1 MAPSHSA
8 AGPAGGAITTS
19 FLLANLHCPSCVS
32 TIKTV
37 IQDSCNGHVR
47 WVSPNIVTSVVSV
60 EHDEAASIRGMHQAL
75 EDAGFEVCGVTSTS
89 PQSSDLIES
98 STMTLRGDSNAS
110 GGNCS
115 AGGQEKTLVSFAALS
130 KPSSSSPFDDTK
142 PGVPPKMAS
151 FVTVDSDDTLQPQP
165 RWQATVSIGGMTCAS
180 CVNTITEELKKQD
193 WISKV
198 AVNLVTNS
206 ATVELFDQEKK
217 DDLVEAIEDL
227 GYDATLD
234 SIVNLNEESTKSKP
248 AEPGWKVSLAIG
260 GMTCARCVNAIT
272 EELQKQD
279 WLSNVAINLVSN
291 SGTADVRDKKDVDR
305 LVEAIED
312 LGYEATVDSVVSIV
326 HETPTGHERTVEIH
340 IDGIYCEHCPFR
352 VTNGLSTGFPQ
363 RLEVLQQPT
372 MQRPIIK
379 VRYTPEAPTFTV
391 RHILAA
397 IEASDPALKASIYH
411 PPTLEERS
419 KQIQGKH
426 QKEILFRVI
435 LTFTICIP
443 TFIIGIVYMSL
454 VPSSNHSKMLLMEPW
469 TSGISRAQIA
479 LFILATPVY
488 FFGADIFHKR
498 AFKEIK
504 NLWRRGSRTPF
515 FQRFYRFGSMN
526 TLMSLG
532 TTIAYISSVSQ
543 MIAAAA
549 NQADR
554 IEDSNFYFDSVVFL
568 TFFLLLG
575 RLIESYSKSKTGD
588 AVEMLGK
595 LRPTTATLV
604 EGYGT
609 EKETDSVVQADL
621 LEFGDTV
628 RIPHGNS
635 PPADGVVVQG
645 ETNFNE
651 SSLTGESR
659 LVKKAPG
666 DEVFAGTVNQ
676 GGPVLVKITGV
687 AGSSML
693 DQIVRVVR
701 EGQTKRAPME
711 ALADQLTTY
720 FVPAVTAVAILT
732 WIIWMSLGF
741 SGRIPGHFLD
751 VSSGG
756 WVAFSLQFAI
766 AVFVVGCP
774 CGLALAAPTAIF
786 VGSGLAAKHGILAKG
801 GGEAFEKASRI
812 DVVVFDK
819 TGTLTQGGEPTITD
833 HELYPDSTSPVTE
846 DQKAQILAAMKAV
859 EESSS
864 HPIAKSI
871 VSFCS
876 SQSSLRLQA
885 SEIEELPGKGIR
897 ASFRG
902 TTDFT
907 LLIGNEALMT
917 DFSVPITPHT
927 QSLLEQWKSQA
938 KSIALAATSSSPTG
952 SWSLSAILSISD
964 PLRPSSAHVI
974 STLQRSGIQVYLLSG
989 DNPVTAAAVGRQ
1001 LSIPAENIIAGVLPT
1016 SKASHIARLQA
1027 SLHHG
1032 ASTTRRA
1039 TIAMVGDGINDSPAL
1054 ATADVGIAVA
1064 SGSDV
1069 AISSADFVLV
1079 KSDLEAVVTLLGLSR
1094 TVFTR
1099 IKFNFGWALVYNL
1112 IAVPIAAGVL
1122 YPVRTGGGGH
1132 VRLDPV
1138 WASLAMALS
1147 SISVVCSSLLLRSRL
1162 PGVGYRPKVRAVEE

>member
-1 MAPSHSA
+1 MS
-8 AGPAGGAITTS
+8 
-19 FLLANLHCPSCVS
+19 
-32 TIKTV
+32 
-37 IQDSCNGHVR
+37 
-47 WVSPNIVTSVVSV
+47 
-60 EHDEAASIRGMHQAL
+60 
-75 EDAGFEVCGVTSTS
+75 
-89 PQSSDLIES
+89 
-98 STMTLRGDSNAS
+98 
-110 GGNCS
+110 
-115 AGGQEKTLVSFAALS
+115 
-130 KPSSSSPFDDTK
+130 
-142 PGVPPKMAS
+142 S
-151 FVTVDSDDTLQPQP
+151 FVTVDSDETLHSQP
-165 RWQATVSIGGMTCAS
+165 RCQATVSIGGMTCSA
-180 CVNTITEELKKQD
+180 CVNIITEELKKQD

-206 ATVELFDQEKK
+206 ATVELCDQEKK
-217 DDLVEAIEDL
+217 DGLLEAIEDL

-234 SIVNLNEESTKSKP
+234 SIVNLNEEPTKPKV
-248 AEPGWKVSLAIG
+248 AEQRGRVSLAIG
-260 GMTCARCVNAIT
+260 GMTCSRCVNVIT
-272 EELQKQD
+272 EELQKLD

-291 SGTADVRDKKDVDR
+291 SGTAEVRDKKDVDR

-312 LGYEATVDSVVSIV
+312 LGYEATVDSVVSV
-326 HETPTGHERTVEIH
+326 AQETPTGHERTVEIR

-352 VTNGLSTGFPQ
+352 VTNSLSTGFQQ
-363 RLEVLQQPT
+363 RLEALQQPT
-372 MQRPIIK
+372 MQRPIVK
-379 VRYTPEAPTFTV
+379 VRYTPEAPRFTV

-397 IEASDPALKASIYH
+397 IEASDPALAASIYH

-419 KQIQGKH
+419 KQIRRKH
-426 QKEILFRVI
+426 QKEIFFRVI
-435 LTFTICIP
+435 LTFVICIP
-443 TFIIGIVYMSL
+443 TFVIGIVYMSL
-454 VPSSNHSKMLLMEPW
+454 VPSNNHGRMLLMKPW

-504 NLWRRGSRTPF
+504 NLWRRGSRTPLL
-515 FQRFYRFGSMN
+515 QRFYRFGSMN

-532 TTIAYISSVSQ
+532 TTIAYVSSVCQ

-549 NQADR
+549 NQADE

-595 LRPTTATLV
+595 LRPTTANLV
-604 EGYGT
+604 EGCGT
-609 EKETDSVVQADL
+609 EKEMDSVVQADL
-621 LEFGDTV
+621 LEFGDVV

-659 LVKKAPG
+659 LVKKVSG

-693 DQIVRVVR
+693 DQIVKVVR

-720 FVPAVTAVAILT
+720 FVPTITAVAILT

-751 VSSGG
+751 ASSGG
-756 WVAFSLQFAI
+756 WAAFSLQFAI

-819 TGTLTQGGEPTITD
+819 TGTLTEGGEPTITD
-833 HELYPDSTSPVTE
+833 HELCPDSSSPVSE
-846 DQKAQILAAMKAV
+846 DQKCQVLAAMKAV

-871 VSFCS
+871 VAFCS
-876 SQSSLRLQA
+876 SQTTMRLQA
-885 SEIEELPGKGIR
+885 SEIEELPGKGMK

-902 TTDFT
+902 TTPTSNFT
-907 LLIGNEALMT
+907 LLIGNESLMT
-917 DFSVPITPHT
+917 DFSVPITPRT
-927 QSLLEQWKSQA
+927 QSLLERWKSEA
-938 KSIALAATSSSPTG
+938 KSIALAAISPLSSPSG
-952 SWSLSAILSISD
+952 WSLSAILSISD
-964 PLRPSSAHVI
+964 PLRPSSARVV
-974 STLQRSGIQVYLLSG
+974 STLQRSHIQVYLLSG
-989 DNPVTAAAVGRQ
+989 DNAVTAAAVGRQ
-1001 LSIPAENIIAGVLPT
+1001 LSIPPDNIIAGVLPT
-1016 SKASHIARLQA
+1016 SKASHIARLQS

-1032 ASTTRRA
+1032 SSTTRRA

-1079 KSDLEAVVTLLGLSR
+1079 NSDLEAVVTLLGLSR
-1094 TVFTR
+1094 TVFRR
-1099 IKFNFGWALVYNL
+1099 IKFNFGWAVVYNL

-1122 YPVRTGGGGH
+1122 YPVRTAGGGH
-1132 VRLDPV
+1132 VKLDPV

-1162 PGVGYRPKVRAVEE
+1162 PGVGYRPKVSEIEE